1 MKRFCCRLRRA
12 AARDHWRVVQ
22 VGRPAARQPRRR
34 LGLGP
39 EQVMTAAHNFDLAAT
54 RAVGFRTSAFL
65 RCHFYVYAIH
75 MCMAGSGRPS
85 ARLAMARVWL

>member
-1 MKRFCCRLRRA
+1 MVKRFCCRLRRA

-39 EQVMTAAHNFDLAAT
+39 GQVMTAAHNFDLAAT

-65 RCHFYVYAIH
+65 RCHFYVLVYAIH
-75 MCMAGSGRPS
+75 MWPDPDGRRPD
-85 ARLAMARVWL
+85 